1 MSRYLNVKYGN
12 EITLIKVEPETSL
25 GELQDAIKTR
35 FGDEIPAPPIRI
47 HLHRTDPDNQKQQI
61 KTKKDINSLP
71 SKYFIE
77 GEGATYL
84 EVRTSP
90 PPSRQ
95 TSLNDISEIV
105 KKQRTEWKTQQI
117 KPLSYNATAP
127 LFHLPSEYLAESGL
141 VTPKKLILYCRPM
154 FHEQFKFL
162 QERVIEN
169 GVYGWIL
176 GPPGTGKSTTA
187 LAFASTLDKEKW
199 TVTWIH
205 LDRNENPICMRFEG
219 NTIRSRGFRYTE
231 LDDVLPFYKENDN
244 RKHLLF
250 IDGYAYLENS
260 DQHDS
265 VQRDCL
271 DWLKKDREKNRLVI
285 VCSMTSRYKVKHQE
299 DMKNTIEEFLVYS
312 WKKEEYLLAV
322 QHDDFFKTVIENLD
336 SMDLNSSNNFLE
348 KTTIS
353 DNNSSSSSSANS
365 SSLLLNADS
374 DSSVTRADLVE
385 SKFHYAGGCSRY
397 MFLFRTTKVIS
408 ELDISINT
416 VEDII
421 PYIEGTVGHR
431 SNKVINRLFSMYL
444 IGSSRKRSWII
455 SRHAA
460 CLLAV
465 RFGPDLITN
474 LAKTIA
480 HDSNPSMDGW
490 MFEMWFFA
498 NIREKDIELFDKNGI
513 VTKVLTK
520 AKIEVIGEDFP
531 SLPTNKGIWLKPK
544 KWNQGGY
551 DALFVDKSRGLLRFV
566 QVTRG
571 STHSFKIE
579 HFSKFFNA
587 LMESPSSFKV
597 KEFEIVFAV
606 DFNKID
612 DFKISSVTGE
622 GLLRSVGWE
631 KGHEKGLV
639 ETLGMKGMDE
649 PA

>member
-1 MSRYLNVKYGN
+1 MKYVDLEVSASSKVNDEYQCVAHTQFYVHHAEVDRIRSCSSNSLDSRKHAQKKQFKMSGKTHLNIKYDGN
-12 EITLIKVEPETSL
+12 PTQIDLQNVNKSLISLRKAIKADFPQRLAMYDAPELKLCREDAGGSEEITKWSQIQ
-25 GELQDAIKTR
+25 ELDLKYS
-35 FGDEIPAPPIRI
+35 DED
-47 HLHRTDPDNQKQQI
+47 TDC
-61 KTKKDINSLP
+61 
-71 SKYFIE
+71 
-77 GEGATYL
+77 YL
-84 EVRTSP
+84 EIRTSP

-365 SSLLLNADS
+365 SSLLLKADS
-374 DSSVTRADLVE
+374 DSSVTRADL
-385 SKFHYAGGCSRY
+385 
-397 MFLFRTTKVIS
+397 
-408 ELDISINT
+408 
-416 VEDII
+416 
-421 PYIEGTVGHR
+421 
-431 SNKVINRLFSMYL
+431 
-444 IGSSRKRSWII
+444 
-455 SRHAA
+455 
-460 CLLAV
+460 
-465 RFGPDLITN
+465 
-474 LAKTIA
+474 
-480 HDSNPSMDGW
+480 
-490 MFEMWFFA
+490 
-498 NIREKDIELFDKNGI
+498 
-513 VTKVLTK
+513 
-520 AKIEVIGEDFP
+520 
-531 SLPTNKGIWLKPK
+531 
-544 KWNQGGY
+544 
-551 DALFVDKSRGLLRFV
+551 
-566 QVTRG
+566 
-571 STHSFKIE
+571 
-579 HFSKFFNA
+579 
-587 LMESPSSFKV
+587 
-597 KEFEIVFAV
+597 
-606 DFNKID
+606 
-612 DFKISSVTGE
+612 
-622 GLLRSVGWE
+622 
-631 KGHEKGLV
+631 
-639 ETLGMKGMDE
+639 
-649 PA
+649 